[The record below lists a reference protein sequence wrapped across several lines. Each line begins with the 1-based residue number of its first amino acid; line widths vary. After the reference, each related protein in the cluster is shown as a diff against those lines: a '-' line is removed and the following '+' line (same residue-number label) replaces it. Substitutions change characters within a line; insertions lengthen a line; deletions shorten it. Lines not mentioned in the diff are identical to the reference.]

1 LKWIEKEEEIK
12 VISRRNPAVRS
23 DSLLSVSHTQRAGT
37 DGYGMQE
44 AERRMDFTDSLK
56 ISEDSRTSSQQS
68 SRPAREEKQR
78 VLLLSGKTTPQLSLP
93 LSLFHSTS
101 LGTSLSV

>member
-44 AERRMDFTDSLK
+44 AERRMDFTDSLIRSPK
-56 ISEDSRTSSQQS
+56 TAAHHPRALGQLGKRSRECFFCLERPRPSS
-68 SRPAREEKQR
+68 
-78 VLLLSGKTTPQLSLP
+78 LSL
-93 LSLFHSTS
+93 
-101 LGTSLSV
+101 SLSFNFSRH